1 MLRILVKNKKNKKSF
16 FSVRFGL
23 IIHEESLLV
32 GVEAE
37 ENFINLG
44 YLVLMHSTNVLLLC
58 LADFVWYSY
67 IFPSKGSTRCMVQAG
82 FSTIALRIS
91 FNRMNVRFPVPKLK
105 IGEFPQEIGNDL
117 VTNVAIFQSLLG
129 LRNDDLSEG
138 FIHISYTL
146 KEKWH
151 VKPW

>member
-1 MLRILVKNKKNKKSF
+1 MSHRFCLVHGTAIF
-16 FSVRFGL
+16 FLQKDLQG
-23 IIHEESLLV
+23 
-32 GVEAE
+32 A
-37 ENFINLG
+37 
-44 YLVLMHSTNVLLLC
+44 C
-58 LADFVWYSY
+58 
-67 IFPSKGSTRCMVQAG
+67 VQAG

-117 VTNVAIFQSLLG
+117 VTNVAIFQSLLA
-129 LRNDDLSEG
+129 LRNNDLSEG